1 MKLIY
6 CPSQLSEAANFLA
19 ERSPLKHKS
28 SSDWLQEIYDTMV
41 NVAKEDKYSMVGT
54 GGYYISFS
62 KEEDGAVDANVLV
75 DPALGI
81 DQPYIQIN
89 I

>member
-19 ERSPLKHKS
+19 EKSPLKHKS
-28 SSDWLQEIYDTMV
+28 SSDWLQEIYDTMM
-41 NVAKEDKYSMVGT
+41 NAAKEDKYSMVGT
-54 GGYYISFS
+54 AGVYISFS
-62 KEEDGAVDANVLV
+62 RGKDGIVDAAVLV

-81 DQPYIQIN
+81 DLPYIQIN